1 MMNVKGAEIDI
12 RSIVVGDNTLSVLE
26 IWGAEYQEQ
35 VGDDFFEMASFSR
48 EN

>member
-35 VGDDFFEMASFSR
+35 VGDDFF
-48 EN
+48 